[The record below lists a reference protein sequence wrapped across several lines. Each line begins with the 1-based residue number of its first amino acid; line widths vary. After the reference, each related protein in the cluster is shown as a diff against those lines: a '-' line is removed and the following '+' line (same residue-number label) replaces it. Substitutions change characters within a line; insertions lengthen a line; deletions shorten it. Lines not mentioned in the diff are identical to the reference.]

1 MCIQIRENTY
11 FENSTQSLAPA
22 SSSLRPAPPSPF
34 HLRND
39 GTTVGRSDSGS
50 DLQIY
55 KKPDSRNFI
64 KKNNSGLCV
73 TFANFLSVPF
83 FQRLYRSHFDKYF
96 IIS

>member
-64 KKNNSGLCV
+64 KKNNSGLCNLCQLSQCAFFP
-73 TFANFLSVPF
+73 TFVPF
-83 FQRLYRSHFDKYF
+83 PFW
-96 IIS
+96 